1 MLVQCFKEIIQFKQ
15 INSYPKLDMYHPF
28 YLKDTDWKFFIQY
41 NFLNRSIENRDPLH
55 RRLAHRK
62 TNSISDIVMQKFLM
76 TRSIS
81 LKKNWIQLPV
91 KKKNK
96 TKKHKKAY
104 MESKTV
110 MLINSVLM
118 TTLILLYVKI

>member
-62 TNSISDIVMQKFLM
+62 TNSISDIVIQKFIM

-91 KKKNK
+91 KKKQNK
-96 TKKHKKAY
+96 
-104 MESKTV
+104 KT
-110 MLINSVLM
+110 
-118 TTLILLYVKI
+118 

>member
-62 TNSISDIVMQKFLM
+62 TNSISDIVIQKFLM

-91 KKKNK
+91 KKKKQNK
-96 TKKHKKAY
+96 
-104 MESKTV
+104 KT
-110 MLINSVLM
+110 
-118 TTLILLYVKI
+118 